1 MPYKDADATLARLA
15 EGFERFRSTWFEADR
30 AVYDELVWQGQTPR
44 VLVVGCSDS
53 RADPQLITGARP
65 GEIFTIRNVA
75 ALVPPY
81 RPESVLAGVSSALE
95 FGVKGLE
102 VAHVVVM
109 GHAMCGGIRS
119 LMEHGDDDPRFE
131 FVSRWVAQLRPA
143 REEVEAMIGES
154 DPASR
159 ARHAERAGVLV
170 SLRNLMTY
178 PWIAERV
185 EAGQLSL
192 HAWFFDFVWGVL
204 LQASGP
210 RGPFEQIQP
219 GVAPVPAISR
229 RSPGPA
235 AGQ

>member
-102 VAHVVVM
+102 VAHIVVM

-119 LMEHGDDDPRFE
+119 LMGHGDDERIEP
-131 FVSRWVAQLRPA
+131 RWVTTIGLSFDHRLADGQQGSTFLADVAQIL
-143 REEVEAMIGES
+143 S
-154 DPASR
+154 DPGMAL
-159 ARHAERAGVLV
+159 VL
-170 SLRNLMTY
+170 S
-178 PWIAERV
+178 
-185 EAGQLSL
+185 
-192 HAWFFDFVWGVL
+192 
-204 LQASGP
+204 
-210 RGPFEQIQP
+210 
-219 GVAPVPAISR
+219 
-229 RSPGPA
+229 
-235 AGQ
+235 

>member
-102 VAHVVVM
+102 VAHIVVM

-159 ARHAERAGVLV
+159 ARHAERAKYAVVEGERGFGVIVADGDIAEHV
-170 SLRNLMTY
+170 SLPR
-178 PWIAERV
+178 IGRSVARDCER
-185 EAGQLSL
+185 
-192 HAWFFDFVWGVL
+192 FKN
-204 LQASGP
+204 
-210 RGPFEQIQP
+210 I
-219 GVAPVPAISR
+219 
-229 RSPGPA
+229 
-235 AGQ
+235 